1 MIKHCSNTIIH
12 LQLFGELIVGEVGV
26 DFLHLFPVPTS
37 KVMDNKIRGSQPTS
51 ALPHTKVRLASEEDA
66 TRIRV
71 QNTPALSDVEG
82 RNEGGHR
89 AEQHGVNDCATRH
102 HKHGVHLLQ

>member
-51 ALPHTKVRLASEEDA
+51 ALPHTKARLASEEDA

-71 QNTPALSDVEG
+71 QT
-82 RNEGGHR
+82 
-89 AEQHGVNDCATRH
+89 
-102 HKHGVHLLQ
+102 HLLSAMLRDAMRAVIEPNSME